1 MTSYGPN
8 ELRQDVQLQDL
19 CIGCGA
25 CVALC
30 PYFKNYKGKTS
41 MIFDCTLAEGR
52 CFAYCPKTEV
62 DLNALALHYW
72 NTPYSG
78 NPLGPYQ
85 KITAARAG
93 KKMIQGQFQGGGAVS
108 ALVSLALK
116 KGIIDVAALT
126 DRQGLDAR
134 PRLVTQWR
142 EVVECSGS
150 KFMASPTLAGL
161 NEAAREGYN
170 SAGVVGTPCQ
180 MLAVAQMRTFLQ
192 KRTNPLE
199 KEDFRDPVGLAIG
212 LFCNWALDAREIEK
226 LLLDRMQ
233 PDEIRS
239 MDIPPPPADVM
250 IVTTERAEHRLPLS
264 DVKPLIP
271 HTCFICLDMTSEFAD
286 LSAGMYEGREGWN
299 TLIVRSDKG
308 AELVEEAVAEDFL
321 EVENMP
327 SEVVSQLSS
336 AAAAKKDRSIR
347 MLMRRN
353 LLNRDGDG
361 ERCAVRMPP
370 EVAERLIG
378 RGEAV

>member
-1 MTSYGPN
+1 MTLYGPK

-72 NTPYSG
+72 KTPYG
-78 NPLGPYQ
+78 GHPLGPYQ
-85 KITAARAG
+85 KVYAARAG
-93 KKMIQGQFQGGGAVS
+93 KKMVQGQFQGGGAIS

-116 KGIIDVAALT
+116 KGIIDVAVLT

-134 PRLVTQWR
+134 PRLITDWQK
-142 EVVECSGS
+142 VVECSGS

-161 NEAAREGYN
+161 NEAESEGY
-170 SAGVVGTPCQ
+170 SSTGVVGTPCQ
-180 MLAVAQMRTFLQ
+180 MLAVAQMRT
-192 KRTNPLE
+192 NPFD
-199 KEDFRDPVGLAIG
+199 KDDFRDPVGLALG

-226 LLLDRMQ
+226 LLQDRMQ

-250 IVTTERAEHRLPLS
+250 IVTTEREVHRLPLS
-264 DVKPLIP
+264 DIKPLIP

-286 LSAGMYEGREGWN
+286 VSAGMYEGRKNWN
-299 TLIVRSDKG
+299 TLIVRSEKG
-308 AELVEEAVAEDFL
+308 AVLVEEAVAEDFL
-321 EVENMP
+321 EVKNMP

-361 ERCAVRMPP
+361 DRCAVRMPP
-370 EVAERLIG
+370 EVAARLIG
-378 RGEAV
+378 SGEEA